1 MLGDDTVNVSKEK
14 IDEVYLSATENKL
27 LDLTNQFLVEGSML

>member
-1 MLGDDTVNVSKEK
+1 MLGDDIMSVSKEK
-14 IDEVYLSATENKL
+14 IDEIFLSATENKL